1 MNISSFFS
9 KLKPRRLTCKSRQQE
24 TNFALIAFLITF
36 LGMGTVML
44 VKASVMRAQDPNF
57 VYSTMKSDAYHQYFP
72 FFKAY
77 RKALLSGDSLLF
89 SWNVGMGLDYL
100 GLIAYY
106 LGSPLNLLSVL
117 VPEGWLTTYF
127 TILNPL
133 RMGLAAMFFTMF
145 LKKVFGRSDFTAA
158 LFGCFYATCAW
169 MMGYLWNSMWVDT
182 FALLPLVMMGMVSL
196 LRDRKFVLYTVSLF
210 LSVFIN
216 YYIGLF
222 TCIFTLLAFI
232 LYEVCHFTTFK
243 RFWEDL
249 GLMALFTIL
258 AIGMT
263 AILSLPTLA
272 SLQTT
277 SSSNN
282 VFPKKFELN
291 IVDKDNFLGLLEG
304 MKQVATNTF
313 CMVEPNYV
321 ATEGL
326 PNIYCGVFANIFIV
340 LFLTTK
346 DVHWRDRIGSVLL
359 LLFVNASFVIRQ
371 LDYIWHGFHF
381 TNMIPYRFSFVYS
394 FIMLYVAYR
403 AWHLRD
409 KLRFWQIPAAVAF
422 TVLMYFASNAHKDAV
437 AAFKSISTAKDF
449 NIDTII
455 PFINLLLIALYCT
468 ALTLYTLQSRFKNDP
483 QRHSEKKILLQQQKF
498 QKRRAFAAIAM
509 TVIIAA
515 ELALNFISFGLFY
528 GPTNLNGYPRG
539 GDDAALVFSMMK
551 ELEDDN
557 LFYRTEV
564 TSTQTFNDGALN
576 DYNGITTFTSSANT
590 NMATF
595 MSALGY
601 GGAPTWNRYAFK
613 NSSPVC
619 NLFFNLKYMVE
630 RNGKVADNPYFED
643 IYHSGAVH
651 LLKNNYYLPLGFMT
665 DEALSKV
672 DFANADTGNKFG
684 FQNDLMS
691 AALGEPIDPWNIL
704 TGEHIAITT
713 SGGATEAGLNYS
725 TISSYLGYD
734 YFMGSATGGTAIYEF
749 TAPSDGL
756 SCLYFYTYPN
766 KASITISHSSD
777 GENFT
782 TIGTE
787 RESLAFSRSVCD
799 VQAGDIIKVS
809 VSCTANKKNYLR
821 IQCAILDQ
829 DKMDYAFNRLSQS
842 TLQLTTFKNTFI
854 EGTVDCK
861 QDGLLYTS
869 IPQAGTNWHVY
880 VDGKE
885 EDVSLIGNA
894 MVGVKLSEGIHTV
907 TFRYKN
913 SAYET
918 GRIITLLSILVFAAL
933 IGLQYYYNKKRPQ
946 DQKDVH
952 RM

>member
-1 MNISSFFS
+1 MNISTFFS
-9 KLKPRRLTCKSRQQE
+9 KLKPRRLTCKFRQQE
-24 TNFALIAFLITF
+24 TNYALIAFLITF
-36 LGMGTVML
+36 VGMGVVML

-57 VYSTMKSDAYHQYFP
+57 IYSTMKSDAYHQYFP

-77 RKALLSGDSLLF
+77 RRALLSGDSLLF
-89 SWNVGMGLDYL
+89 SWDVGMGLDYL

-106 LGSPLNLLSVL
+106 LGSPLNLLSIL
-117 VPEGWLTTYF
+117 VPESWLTTYF
-127 TILNPL
+127 TMLNPL
-133 RMGLAAMFFTMF
+133 RMGLAAMFFTLF
-145 LKKVFGRSDFTAA
+145 LNKVFGHSDFTTA

-169 MMGYLWNSMWVDT
+169 VMGYLWNSMWVDT
-182 FALLPLVMMGMVSL
+182 FALLPLVLMGMVSL
-196 LRDRKFVLYTVSLF
+196 LRERKFILYTVSLF

-232 LYEVCHFTTFK
+232 CYEICHFTTLK

-249 GLMALFTIL
+249 SLMALFTVL

-277 SSSNN
+277 SSGNN

-313 CMVEPNYV
+313 SMVEPNYV

-340 LFLTTK
+340 LLLTTK
-346 DVHWRDRIGSVLL
+346 DVHWRDRICSVLL

-394 FIMLYVAYR
+394 FIMLYLAYR

-409 KLRFWQIPAAVAF
+409 KLRFWQIPTAAAF
-422 TVLMYFASNAHKDAV
+422 TLLMYFTSNAHKDAV
-437 AAFKSISTAKDF
+437 AAFQSSAASKDF
-449 NIDTII
+449 SIDTII
-455 PFINLLLIALYCT
+455 PFVNLLLIALYCT
-468 ALTLYTLQSRFKNDP
+468 ALMLLTLRAKIKDDSRKRSNKENTL
-483 QRHSEKKILLQQQKF
+483 HQQKF
-498 QKRRAFAAIAM
+498 QKRKAFAAISL

-515 ELALNFISFGLFY
+515 ELVLNIISFGIFY
-528 GPTNLNGYPRG
+528 GPTNLYGYPRG
-539 GDDAALVFSMMK
+539 GKDAALVLSMMK
-551 ELEDDN
+551 ELEDDT

-576 DYNGITTFTSSANT
+576 GYNGITTFTSSANAK
-590 NMATF
+590 MATF
-595 MSALGY
+595 MSTLGY

-630 RNGKVADNPYFED
+630 RNGKVVNNPYFED
-643 IYHSGAVH
+643 IYSSGAVH

-665 DEALSKV
+665 AESLSELN
-672 DFANADTGNKFG
+672 FANGDTGNKFG

-691 AALGEPIDPWNIL
+691 AALGEKVEPWNIL
-704 TGEHIAITT
+704 TGENIAITT

-725 TISSYLGYD
+725 TISSYSGYD
-734 YFMGSATGGTAIYEF
+734 YIMGSASGGTATYQF

-766 KASITISHSSD
+766 KASISISHSSD

-782 TIGTE
+782 HISTE
-787 RESLAFSRSVCD
+787 SESLAFSRSVCD
-799 VQAGDIIKVS
+799 VKAGDIIKVS
-809 VSCTANKKNYLR
+809 VACAANKKNYLR

-829 DKMDYAFNRLSQS
+829 EIMDYALERLSQS
-842 TLQLTTFKNTFI
+842 TLELTTFKNTFI

-885 EDVSLIGNA
+885 EAVSLIGEA
-894 MVGVKLSEGIHTV
+894 MVGVKLTKGTHTV
-907 TFRYKN
+907 TFRYEN
-913 SAYET
+913 GAYET
-918 GRIITLLSILVFAAL
+918 GRIITLLSILAFAAL
-933 IGLQYYYNKKRPQ
+933 IGLHRYYKKKYPEA
-946 DQKDVH
+946 
-952 RM
+952 